1 MSVRSHDPIADSD
14 GHVRKLLSDGR
25 LEDPMEHVST
35 VIDRTLTSLRPPSPF
50 PIRELSRPRTT
61 AERVVPRAQTL
72 PELTERF
79 TAEESA
85 DNPDVTLAVRD
96 LRLSPEGTL
105 AVPGLGDFTFTD
117 WSRRQCASLLG
128 LRWDKWFENAGPR
141 EQADELNRRFARG
154 IGSVKVRTRR
164 TIDNA
169 EPGLVRAIVSPG
181 YSPIADAEV
190 AGLLAQALAPSDHA
204 QRLIRCDVTDR
215 TASYV
220 VAVGEPYK
228 MGGPGDVGDVWGGLL
243 VRNSGVGYASL
254 FISLHLTRLLC
265 RNGMT
270 APMPDALLL
279 KRRHRG
285 LDMGKLKDILIE
297 RLGDLPGKLRQGAE
311 ILRQGRTRIISNIE
325 TELRSLLLSAR
336 LPMRLLP
343 DLLSAYREEP
353 EETAFGISQAATLA
367 AQRLTPEERVALER
381 ATGHYLATAKS

>member
-1 MSVRSHDPIADSD
+1 
-14 GHVRKLLSDGR
+14 
-25 LEDPMEHVST
+25 MEHVST
-35 VIDRTLTSLRPPSPF
+35 VIDRTITSLRRSSPF
-50 PIRELSRPRTT
+50 PIRELPSTRST
-61 AERVVPRAQTL
+61 AERAETRVRTL
-72 PELTERF
+72 PELAERF

-85 DNPDVTLAVRD
+85 DNPDVTLALRD
-96 LRLSPEGTL
+96 LRLSPDGTL

-141 EQADELNRRFARG
+141 DQADELNRRFARG
-154 IGSVKVRTRR
+154 VGSVKLRTRR
-164 TIDNA
+164 AIDSP

-181 YSPIADAEV
+181 YSAIPDAEV

-243 VRNSGVGYASL
+243 VRNSGVGFASL

-270 APMPDALLL
+270 APMPEALLL
-279 KRRHRG
+279 KRCHRG

-311 ILRQGRTRIISNIE
+311 ILRRGRTQLVSNVE
-325 TELRSLLLSAR
+325 TELRSLLTTAR
-336 LPMRLLP
+336 LPLRLLP
-343 DLLSAYREEP
+343 ELVAAYREEP
-353 EETAFGISQAATLA
+353 EETAFGVSQAVTLA
-367 AQRLTPEERVALER
+367 AQRFTPEERVALER
-381 ATGHYLATAKS
+381 ATGSYLASEKN